1 MVNPETPQ
9 EAARRLAAKA
19 TSAGYRPSGL
29 HEYQAADGTPL
40 FWRIR
45 AKRADGD
52 KWIRPMHQAG
62 DRFVIGEPA
71 FPRGK
76 PLYKLPE
83 LATYKSDTV
92 FVVEGEA
99 CADALLRLGIIT
111 TTSGSSASAD
121 AADWT
126 PLRGRSVIIWPDADE
141 PGTTYAEDVA
151 RHLRALGCDVAMI
164 DIQRA
169 DSGNTG
175 WLGKGADVVDWLHAH
190 PDATADDVRK
200 LLTIAPAVID
210 DLIAPTA
217 PEPLRKPT
225 PPPAPYPMA
234 ELGPIIRLAC
244 EALRRVI
251 QAPDA
256 VCAASLLAAAS
267 LATQGLADVHMDG
280 RVYPLSL
287 WFLTIADS
295 GERKSAVDA
304 EAMRGARDV
313 EHDQYKR
320 YDEETAHHEAAAEQW
335 NAKRDTCRKE
345 CKGGTGLADKLR
357 EIGSAPEPPLKPSLI
372 AADFTA
378 EGLAKLL
385 KDGRPSIGA
394 FTDEGGLV
402 FGGHGMTKE
411 TITRTAATLSKLWDR
426 GELDRIRASEGATKL
441 YGRRLAMH
449 LMVQPIIAERALGD
463 AILSGQGFLARCLLS
478 WPEGTAGTRS
488 YVAESLR
495 ESSAVMQFTSRTNE
509 LLKHEL
515 PLAEGTR
522 NELSPR
528 ALTLTDAAKVEWVG
542 VYNAIERAE
551 GPNGKFAACKT
562 WASKAAEQCLRI
574 AGVLT
579 LVDDPG
585 AQRIEA
591 DAIGRAGELALW
603 HLHEALRLAGTTDLS
618 PEIRDAE
625 AVLTW
630 CHEKGLT
637 MLHSRAALN
646 GGRVRDRERFLLAM
660 DILEGA
666 GWAQRQEGG
675 AVVDGKHRR
684 NVWRIVPKSEED

>member
-1 MVNPETPQ
+1 MNALMNPETPQ
-9 EAARRLAAKA
+9 EGARRLAAKA
-19 TSAGYRPSGL
+19 MRDGYQPQGL
-29 HEYQAADGTPL
+29 HEYQAADGTPMY
-40 FWRIR
+40 WRIR
-45 AKRADGD
+45 LKRADGS
-52 KWIRPMHQAG
+52 KWVRPMRQDG
-62 DRFVIGEPA
+62 DAFVIGEPA
-71 FPRGK
+71 FPGGK

-83 LATYKSDTV
+83 LTTYEKDTA
-92 FVVEGEA
+92 FVVEGET
-99 CADALLRLGIIT
+99 CTDALLRLGIVA
-111 TTSGSSASAD
+111 TTSGSSSSAD

-126 PLRGRSVIIWPDADE
+126 PLRGRSVTVWPDRDN
-141 PGTTYAEDVA
+141 PGTKYAAEVV
-151 RHLRALGCDVAMI
+151 RHLVALGCDVQLI
-164 DIQRA
+164 DQKII
-169 DSGNTG
+169 DTLPEHG
-175 WLGKGADVVDWLHAH
+175 DVVDWLEQH
-190 PDATADDVRK
+190 PEATAADVRA
-200 LLTIAPAVID
+200 LPTVAPAAAGELEIT
-210 DLIAPTA
+210 TA

-225 PPPAPYPMA
+225 PPPAPYPVA
-234 ELGPIIRLAC
+234 ELGPVIRPAA
-244 EALRRVI
+244 EAIRRVI

-287 WFLTIADS
+287 WLLTIADS

-313 EHDQYKR
+313 ERDRYKR
-320 YDEETAHHEAAAEQW
+320 FDEETTQHEAAAEQW
-335 NAKRDTCRKE
+335 NARRDACRKE
-345 CKGGTGLADKLR
+345 CKGGAGLAAKLS
-357 EIGSAPEPPLKPSLI
+357 ELGSAPEPPLKPSLI
-372 AADFTA
+372 VADFTA

-385 KDGRPSIGA
+385 KDGRPSVGA

-411 TITRTAATLSKLWDR
+411 TVTRTAATLSKLWDR

-478 WPEGTAGTRS
+478 WPNGTAGTRS

-495 ESSAVMQFTSRTNE
+495 ENPALAQFTSRTSE
-509 LLKHEL
+509 LLKREL

-522 NELSPR
+522 NELSLR
-528 ALTLTDAAKVEWVG
+528 ALTLTANAKVKWVE
-542 VYNAIERAE
+542 VYNAIESAE

-579 LVDDPG
+579 LVEDPDT
-585 AQRIEA
+585 QLIEA
-591 DAIGRAGELALW
+591 DTIGRAGEIALW
-603 HLHEALRLAGTTDLS
+603 HLHEALRLAGTAELS

-625 AVLTW
+625 AVLAW

-637 MLHSRAALN
+637 LLHSRAALN

-660 DILEGA
+660 DALEGA